1 MSFNLGVFIFG
12 MFSYILG
19 RWPNDFFYTFYSF
32 FVVIM
37 ILLRFKDYK
46 EKKWH
51 YFLIDFCYYAGAFV
65 LIFICIAPKSEM
77 FYRLAFL
84 YANGSLAVST
94 AAFGNAMIFHKL
106 DNLIS
111 LVTHPVPLV
120 CMWNVK

>member
-1 MSFNLGVFIFG
+1 
-12 MFSYILG
+12 
-19 RWPNDFFYTFYSF
+19 
-32 FVVIM
+32 M

-46 EKKWH
+46 QKKWH
-51 YFLIDFCYYAGAFV
+51 YFLIDFCYYAGSFV
-65 LIFICIAPKSEM
+65 LIFIYISPKSEM